1 MSTEPSKPIH
11 IAQHDLSASVMII
24 AEVGN
29 NHEGDVEVAR
39 EMVVAAAEAG
49 ADAVKFQTIEPSRLV
64 AADQPARLEQLGRF
78 ELSRAE
84 FESLADTARANDLL
98 FLSTPFHLPAIEWLD
113 PIVPAFKIASGDCTY
128 TRLLETVAQTG
139 KPILL
144 STGAATL
151 DEVRTAQQTI
161 AAVHAENDV
170 DPGVVLLHCVVS
182 YPTEEADANLS
193 AIADLAT
200 LGTMV
205 GYSDHTSGPDAAV
218 LSVALGARVIEK
230 HFTLDKAYSDFRDHT
245 LSADPDDLKSLVHRV
260 RQAETLIGTGGKR
273 VLPVEE
279 EVRTAVRR
287 AVHALRDI
295 AAGSVLTADDTVC
308 LRPAD
313 GIAPAD
319 EGTLIGRRVDRDIAA
334 GTPIDESALD

>member
-1 MSTEPSKPIH
+1 M
-11 IAQHDLSASVMII
+11 
-24 AEVGN
+24 
-29 NHEGDVEVAR
+29 AR
-39 EMVVAAAEAG
+39 SHCAR
-49 ADAVKFQTIEPSRLV
+49 FQDR
-64 AADQPARLEQLGRF
+64 
-78 ELSRAE
+78 
-84 FESLADTARANDLL
+84 
-98 FLSTPFHLPAIEWLD
+98 
-113 PIVPAFKIASGDCTY
+113 DCTY